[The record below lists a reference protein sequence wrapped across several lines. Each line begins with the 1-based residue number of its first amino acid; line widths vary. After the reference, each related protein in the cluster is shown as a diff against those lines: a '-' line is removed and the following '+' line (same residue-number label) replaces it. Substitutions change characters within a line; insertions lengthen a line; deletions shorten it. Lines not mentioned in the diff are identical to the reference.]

1 MHRPTPS
8 GGVPNLRHAAGQ
20 QSSASS
26 QLAEALR
33 QTPVQLPEM
42 HRARLERNL
51 VEAWRA
57 RGAHAVPL
65 PRARLGLSRA
75 VWVGSIAASAALG
88 VALGFAVLRH
98 PEASAPAQAAQAA
111 GNVAHFDLVIGD
123 GAVQSGTLVAGQVLE
138 SGKHGHIEVSLA
150 LSRVDI
156 APDSRVRFEKLD
168 NDELRLSLV
177 QGRVDVAFHPEHKG
191 QQRLSVETS
200 AARVVVV
207 GTQFA
212 VETTANRETRV
223 SVSEGVVRVEPRR
236 GGQALLVHAG
246 EQTTVGAEREQQ
258 LSQLSKAPH
267 ATIEPSQ
274 LAAPRSLPIAR
285 EVSEKARSGRARGR
299 KAKVEDR
306 AGSDYDT
313 KLENARQLLLQ
324 GKHAAAREKLQ
335 RMTEG
340 SVPASTRVEALV
352 LTAESYTAQG
362 QVPRAAAAY
371 RQAVEAAPREPAGH
385 NALFALARLLDRYT
399 EDNESAA
406 SAYREYLAKA
416 PHGAL
421 ARQARDALCRLT
433 PCQ

>member
-8 GGVPNLRHAAGQ
+8 GGVPNLRHVSGQPADQSAGQ
-20 QSSASS
+20 QSSGSS
-26 QLAEALR
+26 QIAEALR
-33 QTPVQLPEM
+33 QAPAQLPEM

-57 RGAHAVPL
+57 RGALAVPL
-65 PRARLGLSRA
+65 PRARSGLSRA

-88 VALGFAVLRH
+88 VALGFAVLRQ
-98 PEASAPAQAAQAA
+98 PGVVTPDQASQAAS
-111 GNVAHFDLVIGD
+111 VAHFDLVIGD

-150 LSRVDI
+150 QSRIDI

-168 NDELRLSLV
+168 RDELRLSLV
-177 QGRVDVAFHPEHKG
+177 QGRVDVAFHPERKG
-191 QQRLSVETS
+191 EQRMSVETS
-200 AARVVVV
+200 AARVLVV

-212 VETTANRETRV
+212 VETTADRATRV
-223 SVSEGVVRVEPRR
+223 SVSQGVVRVEPRR

-258 LSQLSKAPH
+258 VSKAPLE
-267 ATIEPSQ
+267 ASPLRAAEAVPS
-274 LAAPRSLPIAR
+274 AR
-285 EVSEKARSGRARGR
+285 ELADKSRPARGR
-299 KAKVEDR
+299 KAKIG
-306 AGSDYDT
+306 AKQKTDYDA

-324 GKHAAAREKLQ
+324 GKHDAAREKLE
-335 RMTEG
+335 RMTES

-371 RQAVEAAPREPAGH
+371 RRAVEAAPQEPAGH

-399 EDNESAA
+399 HDNESAA
-406 SAYREYLAKA
+406 AAYREYLAKA

>member
-1 MHRPTPS
+1 
-8 GGVPNLRHAAGQ
+8 
-20 QSSASS
+20 
-26 QLAEALR
+26 
-33 QTPVQLPEM
+33 M

-75 VWVGSIAASAALG
+75 VWMGSIAASAALG

-98 PEASAPAQAAQAA
+98 PEASAPAQGSQA

-150 LSRVDI
+150 QSRVDI

-191 QQRLSVETS
+191 EQRLSVETS

-258 LSQLSKAPH
+258 LTPLPKAPQAVH
-267 ATIEPSQ
+267 ALHAPMDASQ
-274 LAAPRSLPIAR
+274 LAAPRTQPLAR
-285 EVSEKARSGRARGR
+285 EASEKVRSGRSRGR
-299 KAKVEDR
+299 KAKLEER
-306 AGSDYDT
+306 AASEYDA

-340 SVPASTRVEALV
+340 SVPPSTRVEALV

-433 PCQ
+433 TCQ

>member
-1 MHRPTPS
+1 MFRPTPS
-8 GGVPNLRHAAGQ
+8 SGVPNLRHAAH
-20 QSSASS
+20 SANEHATASS
-26 QLAEALR
+26 QIAEAMR
-33 QTPVQLPEM
+33 QTPAQLPEM

-75 VWVGSIAASAALG
+75 AWVGSIAASAALG
-88 VALGFAVLRH
+88 VAVGFAVLRQ
-98 PEASAPAQAAQAA
+98 PDSASQSPAAQA
-111 GNVAHFDLVIGD
+111 GSVAHFDLVIGD
-123 GAVQSGTLVAGQVLE
+123 GAVQSGTVVAGQVLE

-150 LSRVDI
+150 QSRVDI
-156 APDSRVRFEKLD
+156 APESRVRFERLD
-168 NDELRLSLV
+168 HDELRLSLV
-177 QGRVDVAFHPEHKG
+177 QGRVDVAFHPEHRG
-191 QQRLSVETS
+191 EQHLSVETS
-200 AARVVVV
+200 AARVLVV

-236 GGQALLVHAG
+236 GGAALLVHAG
-246 EQTTVGAEREQQ
+246 EQTIVGGEREQHLAPIDATQ
-258 LSQLSKAPH
+258 LPAALPEPITHESSVASRAAAVGLRRRAKA
-267 ATIEPSQ
+267 AVK
-274 LAAPRSLPIAR
+274 LR
-285 EVSEKARSGRARGR
+285 
-299 KAKVEDR
+299 
-306 AGSDYDT
+306 SDYDA
-313 KLENARQLLLQ
+313 KLESARQLLLE
-324 GKHAAAREKLQ
+324 GKHAAARDKLQ
-335 RMTEG
+335 RMTES
-340 SVPASTRVEALV
+340 SVPPSTRVEALV

-371 RQAVEAAPREPAGH
+371 RRAVEAAPREPAGH

-399 EDNESAA
+399 EDDESAA

-433 PCQ
+433 SCQ